1 MLKNTMS
8 RSTLIIFNKEG
19 LRNVL
24 AENPVP
30 SLLRGDEAG
39 GLIRCWISEGIGCA
53 SQVNGKTGWVI
64 RPEAALISVLFH
76 QQ

>member
-30 SLLRGDEAG
+30 SLLRGDEAS

-53 SQVNGKTGWVI
+53 SQVNGKTGLVI
-64 RPEAALISVLFH
+64 RPEAALMSVLFN
-76 QQ
+76 QL